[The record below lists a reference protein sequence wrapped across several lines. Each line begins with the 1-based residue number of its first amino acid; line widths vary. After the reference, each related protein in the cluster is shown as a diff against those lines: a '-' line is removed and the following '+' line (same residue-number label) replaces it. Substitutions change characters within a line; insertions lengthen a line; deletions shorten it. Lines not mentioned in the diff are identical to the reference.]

1 MSQITSTSPIK
12 VASKV
17 ALVTGGTRGI
27 GAAIAR
33 QLQKEGYKVAA
44 TYQRN
49 RAEAEKFSKESGI
62 KIFCWDVKDLES
74 CKKGVQD
81 IEATLGPIDVLVNN
95 AGITSDVSFHK
106 MMQNQWQDVIDTN
119 LSSCFN
125 MCQSVIDGM
134 RARNYGRIINISSIN
149 GQQGQF
155 GQTNYAAAKAGII
168 GFTKSL
174 AIETAQKGITVNA
187 IAPGYIKTEM
197 VQAVKPEI
205 IHKIIERIPVG
216 RLGEPE
222 DVANA
227 VSFLA
232 SDKTGFMTGAT
243 LTLNGGQYLT

>member
-1 MSQITSTSPIK
+1 MTTIQTSSSKP
-12 VASKV
+12 KV

-27 GAAIAR
+27 GAAIAK
-33 QLQKEGYKVAA
+33 QLKEEGYRVVA

-49 RAEAEKFSKESGI
+49 EKQALKFAKEADI
-62 KIFCWDVKDLES
+62 QVFCWDVKDLDS
-74 CKKGVQD
+74 CKKGVQQIEQD
-81 IEATLGPIDVLVNN
+81 IGPIDVLVNN

-106 MMQNQWQDVIDTN
+106 MLPKQWNDVIDTN

-125 MCQSVIDGM
+125 MCQAVIDSM

-197 VQAVKPEI
+197 VEAVKPEI
-205 IHKIIERIPVG
+205 IDKIIARIPVG
-216 RLGEPE
+216 RLGSPE

-232 SDKTGFMTGAT
+232 SEKTGFMTGST
-243 LTLNGGQYLT
+243 ITLNGGQYLT

>member
-1 MSQITSTSPIK
+1 MKI
-12 VASKV
+12 

-27 GAAIAR
+27 GAAISKH
-33 QLQKEGYKVAA
+33 LLKEGYKVAA
-44 TYQRN
+44 TFQRN
-49 RAEAEKFSKESGI
+49 QAQAQKFERETGI
-62 KIFCWDVKDLES
+62 KVYCWDVKNLQACEE
-74 CKKGVQD
+74 GVHH
-81 IEATLGPIDVLVNN
+81 IEKDLGPIDILVNN

-106 MMQNQWQDVIDTN
+106 MSSLQWNDVIDTN

-125 MCQSVIDGM
+125 MCQAVIDGM
-134 RARNYGRIINISSIN
+134 RTRHYGRIINISSIN

-187 IAPGYIKTEM
+187 VAPGYIKTDM
-197 VQAVKPEI
+197 VQAVKPDMLD
-205 IHKIIERIPVG
+205 KIIARIPVG

-232 SDKTGFMTGAT
+232 NEKTSFMTGAT
-243 LTLNGGQYLT
+243 LTLNGGQYLI

>member
-1 MSQITSTSPIK
+1 MKT
-12 VASKV
+12 

-27 GAAIAR
+27 GAAISKH
-33 QLQKEGYKVAA
+33 LLKEGYKVAA
-44 TYQRN
+44 TFQRN
-49 RAEAEKFSKESGI
+49 QAQAQKFERETGI
-62 KIFCWDVKDLES
+62 KVYCWDVKNLQACEE
-74 CKKGVQD
+74 GVRH
-81 IEATLGPIDVLVNN
+81 IEKDLGPIDILVNN

-106 MMQNQWQDVIDTN
+106 MSSLQWNDVIDTN

-125 MCQSVIDGM
+125 MCQAVIDGM
-134 RARNYGRIINISSIN
+134 RTRHYGRIINISSIN

-187 IAPGYIKTEM
+187 VAPGYIKTDM
-197 VQAVKPEI
+197 VQAVKPDMLD
-205 IHKIIERIPVG
+205 KIIARIPVG

-232 SDKTGFMTGAT
+232 NEKTSFMTGAT
-243 LTLNGGQYLT
+243 LTLNGGQYLI